1 MLYDINERKS
11 VISYDRYSDRIDL
24 IKLNDEESDYIIEI
38 LEKVAKVRRYSKIS
52 AKISYRNRE
61 SFLKK
66 GYTIEAR
73 IPNLYR
79 GNEDGLFLAKYFS
92 VERETVRYKE
102 IINKVIHEAAK
113 NRNKNKYCRL
123 LLREDL
129 MYRLAREKE
138 LDELVDFYRRNIKSR
153 LLSVFDYKYIEDF
166 INNDTVYGVICN
178 KEKIIAAVACEVD
191 RENLNAEMT
200 NFAGDENFRGKGLA
214 RYLAISME
222 EEMKK
227 IGIKTLYS
235 VVRARSFDANILFSK
250 IGFKLSGTLINNT
263 NISGRIEC
271 MNVWYKEI

>member
-1 MLYDINERKS
+1 VLYDINERKS

-24 IKLNDEESDYIIEI
+24 IKLNDEESDYIIDI
-38 LEKVAKVRRYSKIS
+38 LEKAVKVRRYSKIS
-52 AKISYRNRE
+52 AKIAYRNRE
-61 SFLKK
+61 AFLKK
-66 GYTIEAR
+66 G
-73 IPNLYR
+73 

-113 NRNKNKYCRL
+113 NKNKNKYCRL

-129 MYRLAREKE
+129 MYRLVKEKD

-153 LLSVFDYKYIEDF
+153 LLSVFEYKYIEDF
-166 INNDTVYGVICN
+166 INNNTVYGAICK

-191 RENLNAEMT
+191 RENLYAEMT

-235 VVRARSFDANILFSK
+235 VVRAKSFDANILFSK
-250 IGFKLSGTLINNT
+250 IGFKFSGTLINNT
-263 NISGRIEC
+263 NISGRIES